1 MEKIKKRKRKKR
13 TMLIL
18 AAVLTVL
25 AGFCAFALSSRLCVQ
40 RYTVVSDKLEAPVR
54 LAVIADLH
62 STLYGENQ
70 AELIEAVRQEAP
82 DAVLFVGD
90 IVDDQL
96 SEEPAWLLFEALGG
110 EFPCYY
116 VTGNHEYRSGRCDT
130 VKAMIAGYGVTV
142 LTGDADLLTAA
153 NGQTLCIAGVDDPQL
168 WGGYSL
174 YGGYDV
180 PAEWLAQLEA
190 CKAAAAKSGACSV
203 LLSHRPEL
211 TGAYRDSGFDLVV
224 SGHAHGGQV
233 RIPGLVNGLF
243 APCQG
248 WLPKYAGG
256 AYALGGT
263 TLAVSRGLC
272 RNSLPRVFN
281 RPELVIVTL
290 APKA

>member
-1 MEKIKKRKRKKR
+1 
-13 TMLIL
+13 MLIL

-130 VKAMIAGYGVTV
+130 VKAMIAGYGVMV
-142 LTGDADLLTAA
+142 LTGDADLFTAA

-180 PAEWLAQLEA
+180 PAEA
-190 CKAAAAKSGACSV
+190 CATRSLQGGSREKRR
-203 LLSHRPEL
+203 LLRSAFPSAG
-211 TGAYRDSGFDLVV
+211 TYR
-224 SGHAHGGQV
+224 
-233 RIPGLVNGLF
+233 RIPG
-243 APCQG
+243 Q
-248 WLPKYAGG
+248 
-256 AYALGGT
+256 
-263 TLAVSRGLC
+263 
-272 RNSLPRVFN
+272 RV
-281 RPELVIVTL
+281 
-290 APKA
+290 